1 MFDFLSFKSFPASSR
16 VSPAT
21 DSLIQYNPVRIAIL
35 KLPDSS
41 RSSHRPI
48 YTAAFMFLSKQVR
61 SLRMVVMVARFLAS

>member
-1 MFDFLSFKSFPASSR
+1 M
-16 VSPAT
+16 
-21 DSLIQYNPVRIAIL
+21 IQYNPVRIAIS
-35 KLPDSS
+35 KLPNS